1 ILEKG
6 EAETQQRLAV
16 LPWLRE
22 GTEMDLFGTLC
33 VYYLDAGSSLSK
45 TAEQLYVH
53 KNTVKYR
60 IQQVEQRL
68 GYRVDQQPEAIELDT
83 ACALVRLLGE
93 TTLGQSDNAL
103 PDTSDFTPW
112 SDTVKR
118 QCFVVLNKALPLIFC
133 LRGIYTAEGSSV

>member
-1 ILEKG
+1 M
-6 EAETQQRLAV
+6 

-22 GTEMDLFGTLC
+22 GTETDLFGTLC

-68 GYRVDQQPEAIELDT
+68 GYRVDQQPEAIGLYT

-103 PDTSDFTPW
+103 PDTSDFIP
-112 SDTVKR
+112 
-118 QCFVVLNKALPLIFC
+118 
-133 LRGIYTAEGSSV
+133 